1 MEHLLR
7 HGIRLSDTTAQD
19 RKKIHQLLELKKVP
33 VLVGD
38 RPDDDYED
46 YSFMF
51 DRVLGHVVWTACRQE
66 DIRESLI
73 SDAVFQV
80 DVSGKKIK
88 MKL

>member
-7 HGIRLSDTTAQD
+7 HGIRLSDTTAQN
-19 RKKIHQLLELKKVP
+19 RKAIHELLELKKVP
-33 VLVGD
+33 VLIGE

-66 DIRESLI
+66 DIRQSLI
-73 SDAVFQV
+73 EDKLFQV
-80 DVSGKKIK
+80 DIFGKKIK